1 MVNWGAQWSCNQNVI
16 ITNSLIWIIPPLRR
30 YSRPAASVWYSSP
43 SRSLSEMIID
53 RCDMGVTS
61 DISPRVSAC
70 KSEHI
75 NIDLCGARLV
85 VRVRVMDRLWLTLP
99 GQRARWRSRHCRRLT
114 SCHALII
121 IDVCVCV
128 CVLTSANTAALF
140 VRLLYGSATQRWRL
154 YASSTLSSL
163 LQRQVLCSCWRWCPH
178 YGLIQEGLLIYT
190 LDVQLIMSV

>member
-75 NIDLCGARLV
+75 NIDLCGAHLV

-99 GQRARWRSRHCRRLT
+99 GQWTRWRSRHCRRLT

-128 CVLTSANTAALF
+128 WCLRQLTRLHCLSICFTAQRHDGDGFTRPPLHPLCCSVRFCARADAGVLITVWF
-140 VRLLYGSATQRWRL
+140 RRDCW
-154 YASSTLSSL
+154 STLWM
-163 LQRQVLCSCWRWCPH
+163 CS
-178 YGLIQEGLLIYT
+178 
-190 LDVQLIMSV
+190 